1 MEFYRLGHTTTDAV
15 RQACDAAA
23 LRQMQAFNK
32 ELALRERRAAEAR
45 MRGEPPKVAQAVVNT
60 VTPPEA
66 PELPPAPRT
75 PIVMEQPQARS
86 LPNAKTMS
94 SKEIR
99 PTGHALAPA
108 PAAPAA
114 VKDPPAVRAPIAV
127 KSAQTPLHP
136 IASAV
141 SIQDTRTFGR
151 PPVSAVPAAVK
162 DPPSITTLC
171 APIVAPTV
179 VPVASKDTE
188 VVEPGGLDRVNVIH
202 KENRAS
208 KLVKH
213 FEDVA
218 LQHSHV
224 NSKAVLASS
233 STRYSATLPS
243 ISSPLLLSRRAPLAL
258 PTSDA
263 QPSEAAR
270 TPSALPTSE
279 LALAPVHEDT
289 GGVKDGGRQNMA
301 HTTDQPRVLSSENS
315 RTINSLEL
323 AKGNARGYHSP
334 RAPSPL
340 SPSSSGGSLSSMV
353 TAHLDSAL
361 FSAVLRTLTDTLLG
375 ISRVGDAAPC
385 LAWAREG
392 IGTFP
397 CN

>member
-1 MEFYRLGHTTTDAV
+1 MEFYRLGHTTTDPV
-15 RQACDAAA
+15 RQACDVAA
-23 LRQMQAFNK
+23 LWQMQAFNK

-45 MRGEPPKVAQAVVNT
+45 MSGEPPKVAQAVVNT

-94 SKEIR
+94 SKEIW

-108 PAAPAA
+108 VPAA

-127 KSAQTPLHP
+127 KSAQTPLHL

-171 APIVAPTV
+171 VPIVAPTV
-179 VPVASKDTE
+179 VPLHTE

-233 STRYSATLPS
+233 STRYSATLPL

-289 GGVKDGGRQNMA
+289 RDMA

-334 RAPSPL
+334 RTPSPH
-340 SPSSSGGSLSSMV
+340 SSSSSGGSLSSMV

-397 CN
+397 WN